1 MLSYLV
7 MYNSVTLWT
16 IALQPPLSMGVFR
29 QEYCSGLPFPSPRD
43 LPIPGIKPRSPALQA
58 DSLLSERPGKLFRK

>member
-16 IALQPPLSMGVFR
+16 IARQPPLSMGVFR
-29 QEYCSGLPFPSPRD
+29 QEYGSGLPFPSPRD
-43 LPIPGIKPRSPALQA
+43 LPNPEIISISPVSPALQA
-58 DSLLSERPGKLFRK
+58 DS